1 MARNKIIVIELE
13 EDIFTRQGCKD
24 ISVTVFSSSQR
35 QTVQVIYDVQQKTIT
50 IPSIA
55 MIGTYEMVMIAWVDG
70 LQEIEIVEV
79 EFTITVIDT

>member
-1 MARNKIIVIELE
+1 MARNKIRVIELE
-13 EDIFTRQGCKD
+13 DDIFTRQGCKD

>member
-1 MARNKIIVIELE
+1 MARNKIRVIELE

>member
-1 MARNKIIVIELE
+1 MARNKIRVIELE

-35 QTVQVIYDVQQKTIT
+35 QTIQVIYDVQEKTIT

>member
-35 QTVQVIYDVQQKTIT
+35 QTIQVIYDVQQKTIT